1 VRFYLT
7 VCAMYSNV
15 DGMQFKQIKSE
26 LQITWLHLSLK
37 EETSIKTMHELSNLT
52 QLNEQ
57 DHQITKWH
65 CGGSAQWIY
74 VYKFTTIGKLSQNT
88 IYDWN

>member
-1 VRFYLT
+1 
-7 VCAMYSNV
+7 MYSNV

-37 EETSIKTMHELSNLT
+37 EEKYQNHTWADELSNLT

-57 DHQITKWH
+57 DHQISKWH
-65 CGGSAQWIY
+65 CGGSAQWI
-74 VYKFTTIGKLSQNT
+74 YKFTTIGKLSQNT